1 MSGDFLAQMADSS
14 RARAQAARRA
24 CPETRL
30 LRAARATA
38 PPPKL
43 RLAPGDFGL
52 IAELKLRSPAA
63 GALSD
68 PGTDVAARVRAYAA
82 AGAAAVSVLTEP
94 ERFDGALEHLRL
106 AAAALAPLGVPAM
119 RKDFLVNPYQ
129 VAEAR
134 AAGAGGVLLI
144 VRMLPE
150 AVLEAMIERAREL
163 GLFTL
168 LETFDARDIE
178 RLEALTA
185 RIGTAGLLAGINC
198 RDLATLEVVPS
209 RLETLAQL
217 LPRALPRVAES
228 GVATAEDARRMGQAG
243 YDLALVGSALMRAP
257 DPAALAADMVAAG
270 RLARRASGTDAR

>member
-1 MSGDFLAQMADSS
+1 MRGDFLAQMAESS
-14 RARAQAARRA
+14 RSRVLAARAA
-24 CPETRL
+24 CPEARL
-30 LRAARATA
+30 LQAARATA
-38 PPPKL
+38 PPPRL
-43 RLAPGDFGL
+43 RIAPGDFGL

-68 PGTDVAARVRAYAA
+68 SGTDVETRVRAYAA

-94 ERFDGALEHLRL
+94 ERFDGSLEHLRR
-106 AAAALAPLGVPAM
+106 AAAALTPLGVPAM
-119 RKDFLVNPYQ
+119 RKDFLVDPYQ

-150 AVLEAMIERAREL
+150 AVLQAMIVRAREL
-163 GLFTL
+163 DLFAL
-168 LETFDARDIE
+168 LEAFDARDIE

-198 RDLATLEVVPS
+198 RDLTTLQVVAS
-209 RLETLAQL
+209 RLETLAPL
-217 LPRALPRVAES
+217 LPRTLPRVAES
-228 GVATAEDARRMGQAG
+228 GVATAADAGRMGRAG
-243 YDLALVGSALMRAP
+243 YDLALVGSALMCAP

-270 RLARRASGTDAR
+270 RLARRASGRDVR